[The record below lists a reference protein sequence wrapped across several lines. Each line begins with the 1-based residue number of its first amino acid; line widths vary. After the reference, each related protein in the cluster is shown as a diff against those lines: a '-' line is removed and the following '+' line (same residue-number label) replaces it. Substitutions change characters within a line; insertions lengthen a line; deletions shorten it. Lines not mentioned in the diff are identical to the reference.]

1 MKTKIL
7 SAVLTIAAI
16 IPLRMSAT
24 PRSQETETLTI
35 MSFNIRFGL
44 AEDGKNSWKHRRT
57 ATISMIEDLAPDVIG
72 MQEAFSFQINYISE
86 NFPDYGWVGKSR
98 LDRKDAEHPV
108 VFYNK
113 RKIKLIDW
121 GNFWLSDT
129 PQHPSLGW
137 DAAFERNATW
147 LLLKDR
153 KSGGKFFLVNTHLDH
168 VGKTA
173 RQQGLEML
181 LATIGKMNT
190 EDLPVVLTGD
200 LNAEDCDPAIGVLC
214 GKMLD
219 ARKTAKDSDDMGTYN
234 GWGNSNTSIDY
245 IWYSGF
251 RRCIAYETVQKEYG
265 NIEYISDHY
274 PIKAV
279 LEF

>member
-24 PRSQETETLTI
+24 LRSQETETLTI

-44 AEDGKNSWKHRRT
+44 AEDGKNSWEHRRT

-129 PQHPSLGW
+129 PQHPSLG
-137 DAAFERNATW
+137 
-147 LLLKDR
+147 
-153 KSGGKFFLVNTHLDH
+153 
-168 VGKTA
+168 
-173 RQQGLEML
+173 
-181 LATIGKMNT
+181 NT

-219 ARKTAKDSDDMGTYN
+219 ARKTAKASDDLETYN
-234 GWGNSNTSIDY
+234 GWGKSSASIDY

-251 RRCIAYETVQKEYG
+251 RRCIEYKTVHKEYG
-265 NIEYISDHY
+265 NTEYISDHY